1 MFRIDPINKISGQVD
16 LAFFSSDQY
25 KHESAALVEYL
36 FAEGFNEVDE
46 KFFIDF
52 RDRKWEVT
60 PPNKKRKRKSK

>member
-16 LAFFSSDQY
+16 LSFFSSDQY
-25 KHESAALVEYL
+25 RHESVALVEYL
-36 FAEGFNEVDE
+36 MAEGFDEVDE

-60 PPNKKRKRKSK
+60 PQFKKKKRK